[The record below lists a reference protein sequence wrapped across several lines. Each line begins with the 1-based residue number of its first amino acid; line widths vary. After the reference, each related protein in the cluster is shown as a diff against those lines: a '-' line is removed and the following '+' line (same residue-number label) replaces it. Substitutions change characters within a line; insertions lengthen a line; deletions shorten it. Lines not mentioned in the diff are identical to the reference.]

1 MFSFYANI
9 QFGKIGLNKRP
20 PLPLAGSI
28 NEHFY
33 VVYLVIV
40 VAASTMEITL
50 HIYSIENTVRGLVIV
65 MSSEYSPRVMLV
77 VVAFRI
83 RLE

>member
-1 MFSFYANI
+1 MERINLVNLSNSTFVSVTINQNGSTPLFSFYANI

-20 PLPLAGSI
+20 PLLLAGSI

-50 HIYSIENTVRGLVIV
+50 HIYSIENTV
-65 MSSEYSPRVMLV
+65 
-77 VVAFRI
+77 
-83 RLE
+83 